1 MSVLPVGPLTRD
13 TLEQRVYA
21 QIREALME
29 GRFAPGQPITLR
41 ALAQALGVSP
51 TPIRHALSRLVA
63 EGAVSAGPKR
73 TLSVPTLTAAA
84 YEEISAM
91 RQLLEGLAAERAA
104 ERIDEAETGEL
115 ERLCDAMDAAYEA
128 KDLLGALRANRA
140 FHAGVHRAGGS
151 AVLVA
156 HLDSLWLRAGAVV
169 PIVIERS
176 LHEPFVPKDPNHPHR
191 RVVAALRA
199 RDGKAARR
207 ALVCDIAWA
216 ADLIVKH
223 LAERPGAEPPAAERP
238 ARDR

>member
-1 MSVLPVGPLTRD
+1 MSALPVGPLTRD
-13 TLEQRVYA
+13 TLEDRVYA
-21 QIREALME
+21 QIRDALME
-29 GRFAPGQPITLR
+29 GRFTAGQPITLR

-63 EGAVSAGPKR
+63 EGALSAGPNR

-104 ERIDEAETGEL
+104 ERIDEAEIGEL
-115 ERLCDAMDAAYEA
+115 ERLCDVMDQAYEA

-156 HLDSLWLRAGAVV
+156 HLDGLWLRAGAVV
-169 PIVIERS
+169 PIVIAKS
-176 LHEPFVPKDPNHPHR
+176 LHDRFVPKDPNHPHR

-199 RDGKAARR
+199 RDGKAAKR
-207 ALVCDIAWA
+207 ALVCEIAWA

-223 LAERPGAEPPAAERP
+223 LAEHPAAQRP
-238 ARDR
+238 SRDR

>member
-1 MSVLPVGPLTRD
+1 MSVLPVGPLSRD
-13 TLEQRVYA
+13 TLEHRVYT
-21 QIREALME
+21 QIRDALME

-41 ALAQALGVSP
+41 ALAEALGVSP

-63 EGAVSAGPKR
+63 EGAVSAGSKR
-73 TLSVPTLTAAA
+73 TLTVPALTATA

-104 ERIDEAETGEL
+104 QRIDEAEIGEL
-115 ERLCDAMDAAYEA
+115 ERLCDVMDAASEA
-128 KDLLGALRANRA
+128 KDLLGVLRANRA

-169 PIVIERS
+169 PIAIQKS
-176 LHEPFVPKDPNHPHR
+176 LDAPFIPKDPKHPHR

-199 RDGKAARR
+199 RDGEAAKR
-207 ALVCDIAWA
+207 ALACDIAWA
-216 ADLIVKH
+216 TDLIVAH
-223 LAERPGAEPPAAERP
+223 LAERPAAERAAL
-238 ARDR
+238 AR

>member
-1 MSVLPVGPLTRD
+1 MSALPVGPLTRD
-13 TLEQRVYA
+13 TLEDRVYA
-21 QIREALME
+21 QIRDALME
-29 GRFAPGQPITLR
+29 GRFTAGQPITLR

-63 EGAVSAGPKR
+63 EGALSAGPNR

-104 ERIDEAETGEL
+104 ERIDEAEIGEL
-115 ERLCDAMDAAYEA
+115 ERLCDVMDQAYEA
-128 KDLLGALRANRA
+128 QDLLGALRANRA

-151 AVLVA
+151 AILVA

-169 PIVIERS
+169 PIVIEQS
-176 LHEPFVPKDPNHPHR
+176 LHEHFIPKDPNHPHR

-199 RDGKAARR
+199 RDGKAAKR

-223 LAERPGAEPPAAERP
+223 LAEHPAAASGPRP
-238 ARDR
+238 MTRTR